1 MKIVLALLGAALLL
15 SGNGFAQSDVI
26 IKKRAL
32 ELRNQ
37 NNVRQGVAP
46 PSQPARPATT
56 PATTTS
62 PTPVQQS
69 IAKLRADL
77 VALKPNSPVTAD
89 QKQQIAKDLV
99 AVAQSASKPSQT
111 TAADLAGSLSTAFAE
126 KPLTDKDCS
135 RLLSDLAA
143 VLNPARIQAAQ
154 MQAIYA
160 DIQAI
165 FQANGLARKDAVKIV
180 DQVKAI
186 AAETQRPAA

>member
-1 MKIVLALLGAALLL
+1 MRTVLALFGVGVLLA
-15 SGNGFAQSDVI
+15 GDVFAQSDVI
-26 IKKRAL
+26 IKKRAQ

-62 PTPVQQS
+62 PTPIQQS
-69 IAKLRADL
+69 IARLRADL
-77 VALKPNSPVTAD
+77 TAIKANSQVTAD
-89 QKQQIAKDLV
+89 QKQQITKDLV
-99 AVAQSASKPSQT
+99 AVAQGASKPSQA
-111 TAADLAGSLSTAFAE
+111 TASNLAGSLSAAFAE
-126 KPLTDKDCS
+126 KPLAEKDCG

-143 VLNPARIQAAQ
+143 VLNPANIQSAQ

-165 FQANGLARKDAVKIV
+165 FQANGMARKDTVKIV
-180 DQVKAI
+180 EQVKAI
-186 AAETQRPAA
+186 GAETK